1 MCGHCV
7 KEAALL
13 KISQTACSFFIKHYS
28 NTFRMS
34 RIQMNKCFI
43 QQTTDWHAKRHLWAG
58 KHIRQHIIYK
68 KKQETIGL
76 TKSSVE
82 RRSNSHKKTRG
93 QLLMPQGQIDSHKN
107 QIWLRKKTSLAD
119 LLILHLYGLLYH
131 DLCPQTFQILK
142 FSGVGYVTVK

>member
-13 KISQTACSFFIKHYS
+13 KISQTAGSFLSSTTLIPFACQEFRWTNASFNKPLTDMQSAIS
-28 NTFRMS
+28 EQGSISGNTS
-34 RIQMNKCFI
+34 STK
-43 QQTTDWHAKRHLWAG
+43 
-58 KHIRQHIIYK
+58 
-68 KKQETIGL
+68 ETIGL
-76 TKSSVE
+76 TKSSE

-131 DLCPQTFQILK
+131 DLCPQTFSNTKVFWCSLRN
-142 FSGVGYVTVK
+142 S